1 MPFTGL
7 TNKKTVDLCSKI
19 HLIRDYCSTAAA
31 PKEKA
36 MYTRVQTAQK
46 KWGGSLTA
54 IDNWLEE
61 RQQLIVSYCKLA
73 ALPPFDNKRTTLPA
87 QAAVQEF
94 CQLMVDYLSAGH
106 FEVYERIVSE
116 CAVNG
121 TDSRKL
127 ADSLYPKIAVST
139 DLALN
144 FNDLYADHL
153 STRHSAAF
161 DRELSALGQAL
172 EERFEYEDELINTLY
187 EKHTDNSLSA

>member
-1 MPFTGL
+1 
-7 TNKKTVDLCSKI
+7 
-19 HLIRDYCSTAAA
+19 
-31 PKEKA
+31 
-36 MYTRVQTAQK
+36 MYTRLQK
-46 KWGGSLTA
+46 ARQKWGGSLTA
-54 IDNWLEE
+54 IDNWLDE

-73 ALPPFDNKRTTLPA
+73 SLPPFDDKRTTLPA
-87 QAAVQEF
+87 QSAVQEF
-94 CQLMVDYLSAGH
+94 CQLLVDYLSAGH

-116 CAVNG
+116 CAING

-153 STRHSAAF
+153 STRHSGAF
-161 DRELSALGQAL
+161 DRELSELGQAL
-172 EERFEYEDELINTLY
+172 EERFAYEDELIHTLY

>member
-1 MPFTGL
+1 
-7 TNKKTVDLCSKI
+7 
-19 HLIRDYCSTAAA
+19 
-31 PKEKA
+31 

-73 ALPPFDNKRTTLPA
+73 ALPPFDTKRTTLPP

-94 CQLMVDYLSAGH
+94 CQVLVDYISAGH

-144 FNDLYADHL
+144 FNDQYAEHL

-161 DRELSALGQAL
+161 DRELSTLGQAL
-172 EERFEYEDELINTLY
+172 EERFEYEDQLINTLY
-187 EKHTDNSLSA
+187 EKHTDNSVSA

>member
-1 MPFTGL
+1 
-7 TNKKTVDLCSKI
+7 
-19 HLIRDYCSTAAA
+19 
-31 PKEKA
+31 
-36 MYTRVQTAQK
+36 MYTRVQKARQ

-54 IDNWLEE
+54 IDNWLDE

-73 ALPPFDNKRTTLPA
+73 SLPPFDDKRTTLPA
-87 QAAVQEF
+87 QSAVQEF
-94 CQLMVDYLSAGH
+94 CQLLVDYLSAGH

-121 TDSRKL
+121 KDSRKL

-153 STRHSAAF
+153 STRHSGAF
-161 DRELSALGQAL
+161 DRELSELGQAL
-172 EERFEYEDELINTLY
+172 EERFGYEDELIHTLY
-187 EKHTDNSLSA
+187 EKHTDNSLPV

>member
-1 MPFTGL
+1 
-7 TNKKTVDLCSKI
+7 
-19 HLIRDYCSTAAA
+19 
-31 PKEKA
+31 
-36 MYTRVQTAQK
+36 MYTRVQTARQ

-73 ALPPFDNKRTTLPA
+73 ALPPFENNRHTLPS
-87 QAAVQEF
+87 QQAVQSF
-94 CQLMVDYLSAGH
+94 CQLMMDYLSAGH

-116 CAVNG
+116 CAING

-127 ADSLYPKIAVST
+127 ADSLYPKIAEST
-139 DLALN
+139 DLALS

-153 STRHSAAF
+153 STRQSGAF

-172 EERFEYEDELINTLY
+172 EERFEFEDELINTLY
-187 EKHTDNSLSA
+187 EKHTDTSVSA

>member
-1 MPFTGL
+1 
-7 TNKKTVDLCSKI
+7 
-19 HLIRDYCSTAAA
+19 
-31 PKEKA
+31 

-73 ALPPFDNKRTTLPA
+73 ALPPFDTKRTALPP

-94 CQLMVDYLSAGH
+94 CQVLVDYLSAGH

-144 FNDLYADHL
+144 FNDQYAEHL
-153 STRHSAAF
+153 STRRSGAF

-172 EERFEYEDELINTLY
+172 EERFEYEDQLINTLY
-187 EKHTDNSLSA
+187 EKHSDNSVSA

>member
-1 MPFTGL
+1 
-7 TNKKTVDLCSKI
+7 
-19 HLIRDYCSTAAA
+19 
-31 PKEKA
+31 
-36 MYTRVQTAQK
+36 MYTRVQNAQQ
-46 KWGGSLTA
+46 KWGGSLSA
-54 IDNWLEE
+54 IDTWLEE

-73 ALPPFDNKRTTLPA
+73 ALPPFDHKRTTMPS
-87 QAAVQEF
+87 QHAVQEF
-94 CQLMVDYLSAGH
+94 CQLLVDYLSAGH

-144 FNDLYADHL
+144 FNDNYAEHL
-153 STRHSAAF
+153 STRHSGAF

-172 EERFEYEDELINTLY
+172 EERFEYEDELINTLH
-187 EKHTDNSLSA
+187 EKHSDNSISA